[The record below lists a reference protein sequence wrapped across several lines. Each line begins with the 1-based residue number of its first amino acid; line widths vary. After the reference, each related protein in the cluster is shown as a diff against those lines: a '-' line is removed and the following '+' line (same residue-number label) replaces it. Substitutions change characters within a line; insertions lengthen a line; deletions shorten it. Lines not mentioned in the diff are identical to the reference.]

1 MSGFLQGLKFLIS
14 HGLSG
19 YLIIAAGLA
28 CLVISLE
35 RLYFL
40 YFSASFNSQAAL
52 VSIKKLILERNYSQ
66 ALQVC
71 GQQLQNPEFMVIR
84 EGLMAVESGREA
96 FRTAVSG
103 AVLEVSKGCER
114 RLPYLSLIASSATL
128 LGLFGTIVGLITTFQ
143 AIGDSD
149 PNEKARLL
157 GLGISE
163 AMYSTASGV
172 IVGVTAMVVY
182 TVCTSKADAIV
193 GKAQKAALDLGTWI
207 EKAERAGVA

>member
-1 MSGFLQGLKFLIS
+1 MNGFLEGLKFLIS
-14 HGLSG
+14 HGMAG
-19 YLIIAAGLA
+19 YLIIIAGLA

-40 YFSASFNSQAAL
+40 YFSASFNSGAAIA
-52 VSIKKLILERNYSQ
+52 SIKKLIMDRNYSQ

-71 GQQLQNPEFMVIR
+71 GQQLNNPEFMVIR

-103 AVLEVSKGCER
+103 AVLEVSKACDR

-128 LGLFGTIVGLITTFQ
+128 LGLFGTIMGLITTFR
-143 AIGDSD
+143 AISD
-149 PNEKARLL
+149 ADPAEKARLL

-182 TVCTSKADAIV
+182 TICTSKADGIV

-207 EKAERAGVA
+207 EKAERTGAA